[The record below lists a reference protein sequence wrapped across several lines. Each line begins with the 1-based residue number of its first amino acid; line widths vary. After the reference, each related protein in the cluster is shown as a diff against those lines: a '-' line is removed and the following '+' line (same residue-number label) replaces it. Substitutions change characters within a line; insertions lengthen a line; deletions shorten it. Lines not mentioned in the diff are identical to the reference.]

1 MSNKLKDLME
11 RAGHWP
17 EVAQEEAIASLQS
30 IEDELVGLYEL
41 SPEDRAALER
51 SGEDVRLGRFSSD
64 EHVREVLGRYR
75 QA

>member
-1 MSNKLKDLME
+1 MSNKLKDLIE
-11 RAGHWP
+11 RAEHWP

-51 SGEDVRLGRFSSD
+51 SGEDVRLGRFASA
-64 EHVREVLGRYR
+64 EQVLGVLERYH

>member
-11 RAGHWP
+11 RAEHWP

-51 SGEDVRLGRFSSD
+51 SGEDVRLGRFAN
-64 EHVREVLGRYR
+64 EERVREVFGRYR
-75 QA
+75 KA

>member
-11 RAGHWP
+11 RAAHWP

-30 IEDELVGLYEL
+30 IEDELVGLTEL

-51 SGEDVRLGRFSSD
+51 SGEDVRLGRFASD
-64 EHVREVLGRYR
+64 DLVKNVLGRYR